1 MERELAE
8 FHLND
13 DVDENP
19 RKRKRRIPDY
29 LRDEIVDSTLGH
41 SHTLSPEIERQRLF
55 KAIIDTVLWEMRDR
69 FSETNSHLL
78 SAMSCILPSSEKFL
92 IPDDITPFADLLKVN
107 TSDSGFRSECDVARK
122 FILDESEGKSI
133 CSVPEQCEL
142 VLPMKKAFPSVYIQV
157 VCWRANFRR

>member
-78 SAMSCILPSSEKFL
+78 SAMSCILPAIERTSRAPSSRSQVLSCKRS
-92 IPDDITPFADLLKVN
+92 FASFIACRTCFTVSAMKTNSFFRIQDSNPVASTLMLTSLL
-107 TSDSGFRSECDVARK
+107 
-122 FILDESEGKSI
+122 ESQFSSTFAI
-133 CSVPEQCEL
+133 S
-142 VLPMKKAFPSVYIQV
+142 A
-157 VCWRANFRR
+157 